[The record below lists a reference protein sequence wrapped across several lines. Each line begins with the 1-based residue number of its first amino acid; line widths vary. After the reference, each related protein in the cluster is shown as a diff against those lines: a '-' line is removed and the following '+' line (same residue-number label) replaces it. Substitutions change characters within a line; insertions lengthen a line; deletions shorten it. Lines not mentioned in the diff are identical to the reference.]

1 MRLFSCVLFLLL
13 AITAFGQQPSAPP
26 ALGATVTYGFSWAQ
40 GVPWTS
46 YSIAVKSDGKTHFS
60 GVPHPD
66 GQDADTDPF
75 EQDFTMWDDTRQK
88 IFGLAQK
95 LNYFQGKYDSNLK
108 HIAQTG
114 TKTLE
119 YQSPSVHGSS
129 SFNYSQDPDVQALN
143 KIFMGIATT
152 VDYGRKLTF
161 QYRFDKLGM
170 DQRLKELQQL
180 ANSHDVEELH
190 IIAPILRK
198 IANDPN
204 LMNISRDTAA
214 KLIKHMEQPDPAT
227 GPQGTR

>member
-1 MRLFSCVLFLLL
+1 MRLFSCVLFLLST
-13 AITAFGQQPSAPP
+13 ITAFGQQPSAPP
-26 ALGATVTYGFSWAQ
+26 APGATVTYSFSWPQ
-40 GVPWTS
+40 GVPWTN
-46 YSIAVKSDGKTHFS
+46 YSIVVTQDGKTHFS

-66 GQDADTDPF
+66 AQDADTDPF
-75 EQDFTMWDDTRQK
+75 EQDFTMWDNTRQK
-88 IFGLAQK
+88 IFELAQK

-119 YQSPSVHGSS
+119 YQSPTVHGSS
-129 SFNYSQDPDVQALN
+129 SFNYSQDSDVQALN

-152 VDYGRKLTF
+152 VDYGRKLAF

-180 ANSHDVEELH
+180 ASSHDVEELH
-190 IIAPILRK
+190 ILAPILRK

-214 KLIKHMEQPDPAT
+214 KLIKQMEQPNPAN